1 MSALETIYKRSSC
14 RCFQDRPINDED
26 IDTVLKAGV
35 AAPTAHNTQGYKI
48 VVIKN
53 EKVKE
58 ASEEILSEMN
68 QYTKWGIPMGSGKR
82 SARILRD
89 APVNFFLF
97 VKKNTFFKAERLPM
111 EVPESYLEYIEHQ
124 NWTQSIISV
133 GTVIEN
139 MLLAAEELNL
149 GAVCISEISYAMNFC
164 KSYFEDYID
173 LNEYEFASS
182 LALGYKEDVPYARA
196 RKKTVEELVVM
207 QEKEKQLV
215 V

>member
-1 MSALETIYKRSSC
+1 MSALETIYTRSSC
-14 RCFQDRPINDED
+14 RCFQDKPLED
-26 IDTVLKAGV
+26 KDIRTILEAGV

-48 VVIKN
+48 VVIKD

-58 ASEEILSEMN
+58 ASEAILSEMN
-68 QYTKWGIPMGSGKR
+68 QYSKWGIPMGSGKR

-124 NWTQSIISV
+124 NQMQSVISV

-139 MLLAAEELNL
+139 MLLAAEELKL

-164 KSYFEDYID
+164 KSYFEDVID
-173 LNEYEFASS
+173 LDEYEFASS
-182 LALGYKEDVPYARA
+182 LALGYKEDVPYGRA

-207 QEKEKQLV
+207 HDKQLV
-215 V
+215 M